1 MIDLKK
7 KFLIYGYGISG
18 KSIAKYLKNRNSNYQ
33 IYDDNIISLKSPKVI
48 NKNLVIKNIKKFDY
62 FVVSPS
68 IKIDKNHFLFPYKN
82 KVIIDLDFLSLEL
95 KQQIIIGIT
104 GTEGKSTTC
113 QYLSQTLSR
122 KYKNIIIGNFG
133 NTILDKIDVNKYIN
147 TLDIV
152 IIELSSYQ
160 LDKIKFLKLDHAL
173 ITNIYHDHIDY
184 HKNFNNY
191 VKTKFKIQS
200 ILKNKGSFHIN
211 HEDFISYQ
219 NLINVNKFKIY
230 QFKNKIIPNESFL
243 NQLMLLNQSAV
254 NSVIKIIDN
263 SLNLKGVLFKNL
275 PFRNQL
281 IKNNKMLKIYN
292 DSKCTN
298 MENATMKNNLLL
310 SGNKILILGGR
321 PKTSHKKYKIEKT
334 LILIFGNYAYKI
346 SKNLLYKNSNYFIFN
361 NLFDL
366 LSFTKIIIQRFR
378 YDTILFSPGGE
389 SFDQFKSFNERGKY
403 FNRLIKKLKF

>member
-82 KVIIDLDFLSLEL
+82 KIIIDLDFLSLEL

-113 QYLSQTLSR
+113 QYLSQALSR

-133 NTILDKIDVNKYIN
+133 NTILDKIDIKKYIN
-147 TLDIV
+147 ALDIV

-173 ITNIYHDHIDY
+173 ITNIYTDHLDY

-200 ILKNKGSFHIN
+200 LLKNNGSLHIN
-211 HEDFISYQ
+211 HKDFISYQ
-219 NLINVNKFKIY
+219 NFINLNKFKIFK
-230 QFKNKIIPNESFL
+230 FKNKFVPNESL
-243 NQLMLLNQSAV
+243 DNQIMLLNQPAV

-263 SLNLKGVLFKNL
+263 SLNFKNFLFKNL

-281 IKNNKMLKIYN
+281 IKNNNILKIYN

-298 MENATMKNNLLL
+298 IENAIMKNKLIL
-310 SGNKILILGGR
+310 SGNKILILGGK
-321 PKTSHKKYKIEKT
+321 PKISHENYVIEKT
-334 LILIFGNYAYKI
+334 LILIFGNYAYQI
-346 SKNLLYKNSNYFIFN
+346 SKNLVYKNSNYFIFN

-366 LSFTKIIIQRFR
+366 LFFTKIIIQKLE

-403 FNRLIKKLKF
+403 FNFLIKKLKF

>member
-33 IYDDNIISLKSPKVI
+33 IYDDNFISLKSPKVI

-82 KVIIDLDFLSLEL
+82 KIIIDLDFLSLEL

-133 NTILDKIDVNKYIN
+133 NTILDKTDINKCIN
-147 TLDIV
+147 TLDII

-173 ITNIYHDHIDY
+173 ITNVYHDHIDY

-200 ILKNKGSFHIN
+200 LLKNKGSFHIN
-211 HEDFISYQ
+211 HKDFISYH
-219 NLINVNKFKIY
+219 NLININNFNIY
-230 QFKNKIIPNESFL
+230 KFKNKIIPNESFH
-243 NQLMLLNQSAV
+243 NQLMQLNKFAV
-254 NSVIKIIDN
+254 NSIIKIIDN
-263 SLNLKGVLFKNL
+263 SLNFKGVLFKSL

-298 MENATMKNNLLL
+298 MENAIMKNNLVL
-310 SGNKILILGGR
+310 SGNKILILGGK
-321 PKTSHKKYKIEKT
+321 PKISHKNYIIDKT

-346 SKNLLYKNSNYFIFN
+346 SKNLVYKNSNYFIFN

-366 LSFTKIIIQRFR
+366 LSFTKIIIQKFG

-389 SFDQFKSFNERGKY
+389 SFDQFKSFNERGKH
-403 FNRLIKKLKF
+403 FNFLIKKFKF

>member
-7 KFLIYGYGISG
+7 NFLIYGYGISG
-18 KSIAKYLKNRNSNYQ
+18 KSISKYLKNKNSNYQ
-33 IYDDNIISLKSPKVI
+33 IYDDNIISSKSPKVI

-62 FVVSPS
+62 FIVSPS

-82 KVIIDLDFLSLEL
+82 KIIIDLDFLSLEL

-113 QYLSQTLSR
+113 QYLSQALSR

-133 NTILDKIDVNKYIN
+133 NTILDKIDINKYIN
-147 TLDIV
+147 TLDIL

-173 ITNIYHDHIDY
+173 ITNIYCDHIDY

-211 HEDFISYQ
+211 QKELLSYK
-219 NLINVNKFKIY
+219 NLINFNKFKICK
-230 QFKNKIIPNESFL
+230 FKNEITSNESL
-243 NQLMLLNQSAV
+243 DNQIMLLNQPAV
-254 NSVIKIIDN
+254 NSVIKMIDN
-263 SLNLKGVLFKNL
+263 SLKLNGVLFKNL

-281 IKNNKMLKIYN
+281 VKNNNNLKIYN

-298 MENATMKNNLLL
+298 IENAIMKNNLFLT
-310 SGNKILILGGR
+310 NKKILILGGK
-321 PKTSHKKYKIEKT
+321 PKIFHKKFIIEKT
-334 LILIFGNYAYKI
+334 LILLFGGYAYQI
-346 SKNLLYKNSNYFIFN
+346 SKNLVYKNSNAFIFN

-366 LSFTKIIIQRFR
+366 LSFTKIITQKFD

-389 SFDQFKSFNERGKY
+389 SFDQFKNFNERGTY
-403 FNRLIKKLKF
+403 FNSLIKKLKF

>member
-1 MIDLKK
+1 MINLKK

-18 KSIAKYLKNRNSNYQ
+18 KSIAKYLEIKNSNYQ
-33 IYDDNIISLKSPKVI
+33 IYDDNISLKSSKAI
-48 NKNLVIKNIKKFDY
+48 KKNLVIKNIKQFDY

-82 KVIIDLDFLSLEL
+82 KIIIDLDFLTLEF
-95 KQQIIIGIT
+95 KQQVFIGIT

-122 KYKNIIIGNFG
+122 NYNNIIIGNFG
-133 NTILDKIDVNKYIN
+133 NTILDKIDDKKYIDS
-147 TLDIV
+147 LDIV

-160 LDKIKFLKLDHAL
+160 LDKIKFLQLNHAL

-200 ILKNKGSFHIN
+200 MLKNKGSFHIN
-211 HEDFISYQ
+211 QNDFISYK
-219 NLINVNKFKIY
+219 NLITKNKFKIY
-230 QFKNKIIPNESFL
+230 KFKNKIIPNQSFHD
-243 NQLMLLNQSAV
+243 QLMLLNQAAV
-254 NSVIKIIDN
+254 NSLIKTIDN
-263 SLNLKGVLFKNL
+263 SLNLKEVSFKNL

-281 IKNNKMLKIYN
+281 IINNKTLKIYN

-298 MENATMKNNLLL
+298 LQNAIMKNNLIF
-310 SGNKILILGGR
+310 SRNKILILGGI
-321 PKTSHKKYKIEKT
+321 PKMPHKKYIIEKT
-334 LILIFGNYAYKI
+334 LILIFGNYAFQI
-346 SKNLLYKNSNYFIFN
+346 SKNLILKNSNYFIFN
-361 NLFDL
+361 NLTDL
-366 LSFTKIIIQRFR
+366 LSFTKIIIQKFG

-389 SFDQFKSFNERGKY
+389 SFDQFKNFNERGKH
-403 FNRLIKKLKF
+403 FNYLIKKLKF

>member
-1 MIDLKK
+1 LIDLKK

-18 KSIAKYLKNRNSNYQ
+18 KSIAKYLKIRNCKYQ
-33 IYDDNIISLKSPKVI
+33 IYDDNIISLKSHKVI
-48 NKNLVIKNIKKFDY
+48 NKDLVIKNIKQFDY

-68 IKIDKNHFLFPYKN
+68 IKIDKYHFLFPYKN
-82 KVIIDLDFLSLEL
+82 QIIIDLDFLSLEL
-95 KQQIIIGIT
+95 KKPIIIGIT

-113 QYLSQTLSR
+113 QYLSQSLSR

-133 NTILDKIDVNKYIN
+133 NTILDKVNIRKYIN
-147 TLDIV
+147 TLDVV

-173 ITNIYHDHIDY
+173 ITNVYHDHIEY

-211 HEDFISYQ
+211 HKDFISYQ
-219 NLINVNKFKIY
+219 NLINFNKFKI
-230 QFKNKIIPNESFL
+230 FKFKDKIIPNESFDS
-243 NQLMLLNQSAV
+243 QIMLLNQSAV

-263 SLNLKGVLFKNL
+263 SLNLKQVSFKNL
-275 PFRNQL
+275 PYRNQL
-281 IKNNKMLKIYN
+281 IKNNNMLKIYN

-298 MENATMKNNLLL
+298 MENAIMKNNLIF
-310 SGNKILILGGR
+310 SKNKILILGGK
-321 PKTSHKKYKIEKT
+321 PKISHKNYIINKT
-334 LILIFGNYAYKI
+334 LTLIFGNYSHQI
-346 SKNLLYKNSNYFIFN
+346 SKNLVYKNSNYIIFN

-366 LSFTKIIIQRFR
+366 LSFTKIIIQKFK

-403 FNRLIKKLKF
+403 FNSLIKKLKF